1 MDNYI
6 NTTKTTEE
14 LVDELKE
21 NLSLTS
27 TCLAKALN
35 AQDSYNQEEDP
46 YEQLKKYLILN
57 KYILEYTSSFNEG
70 SELLTQVTALLV
82 MYLNNKQYDKFKAA
96 KKLAPDLTKISDNY
110 LLLNAIYQTQILQ
123 DEIL

>member
-27 TCLAKALN
+27 TCLAKTLN

-82 MYLNNKQYDKFKAA
+82 IYLNNKQYDKFKAA

>member
-21 NLSLTS
+21 NLTHTS
-27 TCLAKALN
+27 ASLAKALN

-70 SELLTQVTALLV
+70 YELLTQVTALLII
-82 MYLNNKQYDKFKAA
+82 YLNNKQYDEFKAA
-96 KKLAPDLTKISDNY
+96 KKFAPELTKISDNY
-110 LLLNAIYQTQILQ
+110 QLLNAIYQTQILQ

>member
-6 NTTKTTEE
+6 NTTKTIEE
-14 LVDELKE
+14 FVDELKE

-27 TCLAKALN
+27 TSLAKALN
-35 AQDSYNQEEDP
+35 AQDSYNQEEYP

-57 KYILEYTSSFNEG
+57 KYILEYTSSFDEG
-70 SELLTQVTALLV
+70 TKLLTQVTALLV
-82 MYLNNKQYDKFKAA
+82 MYLNNKQYDEFKAA
-96 KKLAPDLTKISDNY
+96 KKFAPELTKISDNY
-110 LLLNAIYQTQILQ
+110 QLLNAIYQTQILQ

>member
-21 NLSLTS
+21 NLTHTS
-27 TCLAKALN
+27 ASLAKALN

>member
-21 NLSLTS
+21 NLTHTS
-27 TCLAKALN
+27 ASLAKALN

-70 SELLTQVTALLV
+70 YELLTQVTALLII
-82 MYLNNKQYDKFKAA
+82 YLNNKQYDEFKAA
-96 KKLAPDLTKISDNY
+96 KKFAPVLTKISDNY
-110 LLLNAIYQTQILQ
+110 QLLNAIYQTQILQ

>member
-27 TCLAKALN
+27 TSLAKALK

-70 SELLTQVTALLV
+70 YELLTQVTALLII
-82 MYLNNKQYDKFKAA
+82 YLNNKQYDEFKAA
-96 KKLAPDLTKISDNY
+96 KKFAPDLKKISDNY
-110 LLLNAIYQTQILQ
+110 QLLNAIYQTQILQ

>member
-21 NLSLTS
+21 NLTHTS
-27 TCLAKALN
+27 ASLAKALN
-35 AQDSYNQEEDP
+35 AQDSYNQEEYP

-70 SELLTQVTALLV
+70 YELLTQVTALLII
-82 MYLNNKQYDKFKAA
+82 YLNNKQYDEFKAA
-96 KKLAPDLTKISDNY
+96 KKFAPELTKISDNY
-110 LLLNAIYQTQILQ
+110 QLLNAIYQTQILQ

>member
-82 MYLNNKQYDKFKAA
+82 MYLNNKQYNKFKAA

>member
-14 LVDELKE
+14 LVDELKD

-110 LLLNAIYQTQILQ
+110 LLLNAIYQTQLLQ

>member
-1 MDNYI
+1 MNNYI
-6 NTTKTTEE
+6 NTTKTIEE
-14 LVDELKE
+14 LVDEMNA

-46 YEQLKKYLILN
+46 LEQLKKDLTLS
-57 KYILEYTSSFNEG
+57 KYISEYVSSFDEG
-70 SELLTQVTALLV
+70 TKLLTQVTALLV
-82 MYLNNKQYDKFKAA
+82 MYLNNKQYDEFKAA
-96 KKLAPDLTKISDNY
+96 KKFSSDLTKISDNY

>member
-21 NLSLTS
+21 NLTHTS
-27 TCLAKALN
+27 ASLAKALN
-35 AQDSYNQEEDP
+35 AQDSYNQEEYP

-70 SELLTQVTALLV
+70 YELLTQVTALLV
-82 MYLNNKQYDKFKAA
+82 MYLNNKQYDEFKAA
-96 KKLAPDLTKISDNY
+96 KKFAPELTKISDNY

>member
-21 NLSLTS
+21 NLTHTS
-27 TCLAKALN
+27 ASLAKALN
-35 AQDSYNQEEDP
+35 AQDTYNQEKDP
-46 YEQLKKYLILN
+46 LEQLKKDLTLS
-57 KYILEYTSSFNEG
+57 KYIVEYISSFDEG
-70 SELLTQVTALLV
+70 TKLLTQVTALLV
-82 MYLNNKQYDKFKAA
+82 MYLNNKQYDEFKAV
-96 KKLAPDLTKISDNY
+96 KKFAPDLKKISDNY
-110 LLLNAIYQTQILQ
+110 QLLNAIYQTQILQ